1 MKKQLQPLCRS
12 LRRYKNT
19 GGFALII
26 VLWISVIL
34 SGIVIT
40 GSYLARLE
48 LRQAYY
54 PLKEIQLVSA
64 AKSGLE
70 TAKAVL
76 YNDTNMVDSLSD
88 PWQKVIRLDNLP
100 GNISIE
106 VRIEDEESK
115 INLNTSPKAIIEK
128 IPAFSLA
135 PNRNEMVDSLI
146 DWIDADGTPM
156 PNGAEE
162 DYYSHLSPARH
173 CKNKPIDLF
182 DEVHLI
188 KGFNDEQFINL
199 LKTEACVCSNGKIN
213 LNTASKE
220 VLTALFKGNEEIAKK
235 IILKRNG
242 PNGISGDQDDTPF
255 AKESDI
261 RGVVGNDIYRDI
273 SGFVDVKSYNFKVLI
288 TAQSGKYSKTVEAML
303 NREGRNI
310 SVRYWREL

>member
-1 MKKQLQPLCRS
+1 V
-12 LRRYKNT
+12 
-19 GGFALII
+19 
-26 VLWISVIL
+26 VLWITIIL
-34 SGIVIT
+34 SGIVLT

-76 YNDTNMVDSLSD
+76 YNDTNMVDSLNS
-88 PWQKVIRLDNLP
+88 PWQKFIHLDNLP
-100 GNISIE
+100 GAVSVE
-106 VRIEDEESK
+106 VKIEDEESK
-115 INLNTSPKAIIEK
+115 VNLNTFPKAIIGQ
-128 IPAFSLA
+128 IPAFLA
-135 PNRNEMVDSLI
+135 AANRNEMVDSLI

-162 DYYSHLSPARH
+162 DYYSHLTPARH
-173 CKNKPIDLF
+173 CKNNPVDLF

-235 IILKRNG
+235 VILKRNG
-242 PNGISGDQDDTPF
+242 PNGISGDQDDMPF
-255 AKESDI
+255 SKESDI
-261 RGVVGNDIYRDI
+261 RSVVGNDVYSNI
-273 SGFVDVKSYNFKVLI
+273 SGYVDVKSYNFKVLI
-288 TAQSGKYSKTVEAML
+288 IARSGKYSKTVEAML
-303 NREGRNI
+303 SREGRNI